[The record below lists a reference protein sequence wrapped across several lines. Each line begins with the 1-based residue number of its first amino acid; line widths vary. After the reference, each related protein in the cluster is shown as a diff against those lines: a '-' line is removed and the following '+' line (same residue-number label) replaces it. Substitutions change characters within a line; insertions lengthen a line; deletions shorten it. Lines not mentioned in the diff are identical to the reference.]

1 MTLKKEAEEIAEL
14 CLLSSFISLIKHKEA
29 RNSKSSLILYV
40 EGGKSKKKK
49 DSQESAA
56 NEQGK
61 EKE

>member
-40 EGGKSKKKK
+40 EGGKSKKK
-49 DSQESAA
+49 DSQEAAA